1 MRNNKLNKYLFV
13 LGSFLLVYYLAI
25 NTNTVESS
33 KPSELE
39 MSINEDNTQINQN
52 DFSLTSEN
60 INDNLDEQSST
71 EMNLNNDNA
80 FEIKKSIESNQIN
93 NQKSIFVNS
102 IKIAQ
107 AVDRDKT
114 SDTYREP
121 INAFQT
127 ITTLDK
133 NVTKEINYYPLLYV
147 WSSINTENIALHQ
160 ILDNAEDKEETIKPI
175 ELSMSIKCGDQVIK
189 ELNYQVSAKTPRWRE
204 WVEINL
210 SELKEESLKNTW
222 SVQIID
228 QENKEILES
237 RNFMLKKNLSDNMIK
252 QTAEIMND

>member
-1 MRNNKLNKYLFV
+1 MKPNKLNKYLFV

-25 NTNTVESS
+25 NTDTAESS
-33 KPSELE
+33 KTSELE
-39 MSINEDNTQINQN
+39 ISINEDNAQINQN
-52 DFSLTSEN
+52 DFSLTSED
-60 INDNLDEQSST
+60 INNNLDNSSSLGI
-71 EMNLNNDNA
+71 NLNNDNA
-80 FEIKKSIESNQIN
+80 FKTKKSNENNEISNQKN
-93 NQKSIFVNS
+93 IFVNS

-160 ILDNAEDKEETIKPI
+160 MLDNAEDETEIIKPI
-175 ELSMSIKCGDQVIK
+175 GLSMSIRCGDQLIK

-237 RNFMLKKNLSDNMIK
+237 RNFMLKNDLSNNMIE
-252 QTAEIMND
+252 QTAEIIND